1 MFTIYYE
8 FRFSNEL
15 SIKKEF
21 LSLFF
26 KNLNFS
32 GAKESSDTL
41 LKLHKIQRKHRE
53 LFSTDH
59 KIESKKNTNMKGPEL
74 PNHTAGHMKSM
85 CIHVRPVNIYEK
97 VEHKQPSIK
106 RTEDLWML
114 LLDMDRIVC
123 MPPFPLPRRI
133 PVLISL
139 QNC

>member
-1 MFTIYYE
+1 MNLDS
-8 FRFSNEL
+8 SNEL

-32 GAKESSDTL
+32 GVKESSDTL

-59 KIESKKNTNMKGPEL
+59 TIESKKNTNMKGPEL

-85 CIHVRPVNIYEK
+85 CIHVRPVNIYDK
-97 VEHKQPSIK
+97 VEHKQPSIR
-106 RTEDLWML
+106 RTEDL
-114 LLDMDRIVC
+114 
-123 MPPFPLPRRI
+123 
-133 PVLISL
+133 
-139 QNC
+139 